1 MKFNTHHFLILCVN
15 LAALIF
21 SVAASGGLLL
31 YVILALAPAVILMAS
46 LSAMIVRGN
55 SNAKIYSGS
64 IVYPL
69 HLSLI
74 LMLSLMYIDSKFVFL
89 ENILMS
95 VFMDVGIVFSA
106 FVSIVIAG
114 LISSVILRT
123 FAANMEKNT
132 SLYIVVSLTSIGL
145 PASLVFLPVVLLLD
159 TTFFGYYIYVLI
171 VMVPLT
177 IALLGTVFIS
187 TINYQLQ
194 VVIVNA
200 IALCV
205 VMAIGIVGMSLL
217 L

>member
-21 SVAASGGLLL
+21 SVLVSRGLLL
-31 YVILALAPAVILMAS
+31 YVIFALAPAVILMAS

-55 SNAKIYSGS
+55 SNAKIYSGLM
-64 IVYPL
+64 VYPL

-89 ENILMS
+89 ENILIS
-95 VFMDVGIVFSA
+95 VFMDVGIVFST

-114 LISSVILRT
+114 LIASVVLRT
-123 FAANMEKNT
+123 LAANKEKNT
-132 SLYIVVSLTSIGL
+132 SLYVVISLTSLGL
-145 PASLVFLPVVLLLD
+145 PSSLVFLPVVLLLD

-171 VMVPLT
+171 VMVPLI

-187 TINYQLQ
+187 TISDRIQ
-194 VVIVNA
+194 VVLVNA

-205 VMAIGIVGMSLL
+205 VMAIGVVGMSLL

>member
-21 SVAASGGLLL
+21 SVLVSRGLLL

-55 SNAKIYSGS
+55 SNAKIYSGL

-89 ENILMS
+89 ENILIS

-114 LISSVILRT
+114 LIASVFLRT
-123 FAANMEKNT
+123 LAANKEKNT
-132 SLYIVVSLTSIGL
+132 SLYVAISLTSMGL
-145 PASLVFLPVVLLLD
+145 PASMIFLPVVLLLD

-171 VMVPLT
+171 VMVPLI

-187 TINYQLQ
+187 TISDRIQ
-194 VVIVNA
+194 VVLVNA

-205 VMAIGIVGMSLL
+205 VMAIGVVGMSLL